1 MHLVKTKLHV
11 FFSVILGIILCWP
24 LAVAFPING
33 GDALWVAQSS
43 RALVE
48 CARTDIWTN
57 CPGTY
62 QFGWLQHLPAI
73 FLAWKGMDDNSIVF
87 ILTLINFLAFAW
99 LIFVVIKR
107 FNIKNES
114 TWLLL
119 ASLLLGPLYAFS
131 VYSFSEILT
140 FVLLS
145 ALVLKIADDK
155 SMFTVA
161 ALAFIISSSRETA
174 FTVVL
179 ALVISVLVVHETDW
193 RSATKKVIVIGGSSF
208 SGLLAV
214 LLFNVWKYGSIS
226 NDHYADPIRR
236 VPGTVLKIKN
246 FLAVWISP
254 SGGVLPFW
262 LLGGILALLI
272 PCIALLSWRTAKRHA
287 IAGLILLMLLFTQTV
302 LLAAWYAPFGWVT
315 WGPRL
320 ILPVVGVTL
329 ITCFVLFET
338 IIQETI
344 DFIRYKF
351 VLVTILLGGVF
362 LSGVSNLGFMLNR
375 SATLAWFNPPLL
387 PLCRKTANVEI
398 DSHHYF
404 LCALDFA
411 PWQLGRTLWDAGFHQ
426 VTGGWGMLYFLLEL
440 ALLGGTLYGG
450 YERRSATITEPPA
463 IEGILDSNL
472 SMPLNADGNSG
483 NGTPTA

>member
-1 MHLVKTKLHV
+1 MKTKIHV
-11 FFSVILGIILCWP
+11 AFSVILGIILCWP

-43 RALVE
+43 RALVG
-48 CARTDIWTN
+48 CARADIWTN
-57 CPGTY
+57 CPGTF
-62 QFGWLQHLPAI
+62 QFGWLQHVPAI

-87 ILTLINFLAFAW
+87 VLTLINFLAFAW
-99 LIFVVIKR
+99 LISVVIKR
-107 FNIKNES
+107 FDIKNES

-119 ASLLLGPLYAFS
+119 SALLLGPMYAFS
-131 VYSFSEILT
+131 VYSFSEMLT

-145 ALVLKIADDK
+145 VLVLKIADGK
-155 SMFTVA
+155 SMYSIAFLT
-161 ALAFIISSSRETA
+161 FIISSSRETA
-174 FTVVL
+174 FTIVL
-179 ALVISVLVVHETDW
+179 ALAVSVLVVRETNW
-193 RSATKKVIVIGGSSF
+193 RIAVKKVIVIGGSSL
-208 SGLLAV
+208 SGLVAV
-214 LLFNVWKYGSIS
+214 LLFNIWKYGSIS

-262 LLGGILALLI
+262 LLGGLLALLV
-272 PCIALLSWRTAKRHA
+272 PCIALWSWRTARRYA
-287 IAGLILLMLLFTQTV
+287 IAGLVLLFLLFTQTL

-320 ILPVVGVTL
+320 ILPVVGATL
-329 ITCFVLFET
+329 ITCWVLFEE
-338 IIQETI
+338 IIQEII

-351 VLVTILLGGVF
+351 VLVIILLGGIF
-362 LSGVSNLGFMLNR
+362 LSGASNLGFILNR
-375 SATLAWFNPPLL
+375 SETLAWFTPPLL
-387 PLCRKTANVEI
+387 SFCKKEANIEI
-398 DSHHYF
+398 DSHFYF

-426 VTGGWGMLYFLLEL
+426 VTYGWGLLYFLFEL
-440 ALLGGTLYGG
+440 ALLGGTLYGRYG
-450 YERRSATITEPPA
+450 RRSATITEPPA